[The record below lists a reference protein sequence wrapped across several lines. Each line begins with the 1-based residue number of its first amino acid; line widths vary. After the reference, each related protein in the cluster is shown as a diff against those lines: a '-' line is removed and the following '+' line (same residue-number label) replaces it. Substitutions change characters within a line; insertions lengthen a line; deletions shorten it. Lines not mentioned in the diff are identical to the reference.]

1 MQWQLGTQKPSPEVG
16 SVTCA
21 WNYWQSFSQKPQHT
35 SVCWNQQGMRKR
47 THFKG
52 EAEDYLKL
60 FGKSPGSSQSGKL
73 RRPPIWCSNSWAEK
87 RENLGAS
94 SLLKVSWNRAHHI
107 LLSGSCLYLSVLF
120 AAEQGHTVWSLP
132 GSRECLERLPLIAKV
147 FIVWRAIIISAR
159 LSLSV

>member
-1 MQWQLGTQKPSPEVG
+1 MQWQLGTHKPSPVVG

-21 WNYWQSFSQKPQHT
+21 WNYWQLFSQKPQHKN
-35 SVCWNQQGMRKR
+35 VHWKQQGKRKR

-73 RRPPIWCSNSWAEK
+73 RRPPIWCSNSLAEK
-87 RENLGAS
+87 RENLEAS

-107 LLSGSCLYLSVLF
+107 LLPGSCIYLAVLF
-120 AAEQGHTVWSLP
+120 AAAPGHTVWSLP
-132 GSRECLERLPLIAKV
+132 GVQRM
-147 FIVWRAIIISAR
+147 
-159 LSLSV
+159 LSETPSDCWSVYSVAGNNY